1 MALKINN
8 TNYAPIV
15 LDLSTKELI
24 DGTITSIETN
34 VTTISPYAFFNC
46 TELVSVVAANAT
58 SVGENAFY
66 GCSKLETVDLRN
78 CVTIG
83 NNAFNGCTKLKTII
97 VSDKL
102 TNCASNLL
110 GTSGTATDRKVI
122 FISDDA
128 AKWTQINFTKDICI
142 HNYRLYHKNTR
153 YPSLNEYMVTSI
165 ELSPTMATMNAYS
178 VEGLGLTT
186 FSAIYD
192 NQIPAGAFGLNNN
205 ITSLNLSNN
214 GLDCVGKYF
223 DNNVT
228 YLTQN
233 NNYYGARKVK
243 HIRICS
249 DVKPQF
255 CYGLTNLARVELAS
269 NDTTSTAS
277 HYTETIGAEAFMG
290 CTGLSMLTLPNTLHT
305 IGNDAFK
312 NCFTNATVQSGSY
325 PLHWNPSIVYIGSQY
340 STSTTYGWGKISF
353 GNEYSNPAYAG
364 RLAYNADN
372 SVNVGS
378 TMRVYAST
386 SDYNYYGYGTYH
398 YSYFTEYI
406 ASNNTVT
413 ANIDDYAFYG
423 QYNLATI
430 DLSTNGNITSIGTY
444 AFAKCGV
451 STLTFGS
458 NITSI
463 PEHCFD
469 GCPSLTTLDLSSLP
483 SNVSIGQYAFANSAI
498 ATLTLG
504 SNITR
509 IPSYCFLNCPITS
522 ALTIGSNIAE
532 IEPYAFKQES
542 STPPY
547 ISSLTIDDAFMN
559 SNTNKIWYNSF
570 SGARARTVTTP
581 NIEVLKQAT
590 DFYGTP
596 YLDSEPLFDSNF
608 KRVESIY
615 FTTSPNVNNIGMIFE
630 QRTLKDL
637 TYLTSLSVPKFD
649 SIVYNPM
656 SYCNK
661 LTEMTY
667 RGTSSEF
674 IAALRKGNRLPSSEE
689 DTNYN
694 YLRYFCPVK
703 TVHCTNTTITKP
715 N

>member
-15 LDLSTKELI
+15 LDLSTKELV

-34 VTTISPYAFFNC
+34 ATTISDYAFFNC

-58 SVGENAFY
+58 SVGANAFY
-66 GCSKLETVDLRN
+66 GCNKLETVDLRN

-102 TNCASNLL
+102 TSCASNLL
-110 GTSGTATDRKVI
+110 GDAGTPTDRKVI
-122 FISDDA
+122 FISDNA
-128 AKWTQINFTKDICI
+128 AKWTQINFTKTICI
-142 HNYRLYHKNTR
+142 VSYRLYLKDSR
-153 YPSLNEYMVTSI
+153 FPSLNESIVTSI
-165 ELSPTMATMNAYS
+165 ELTPSMPSINAYS
-178 VEGLGLTT
+178 VKDIGLTS

-192 NQIPAGAFGLNNN
+192 NTIPAGAFGLNNP
-205 ITSLNLSNN
+205 ITTLYLSDN
-214 GLDCVGKYF
+214 GLDCVGEYF
-223 DNNVT
+223 DASAA
-228 YLTQN
+228 YQTQN
-233 NNYYGARKVK
+233 NYGAVRNNLKRLRIYSNVK
-243 HIRICS
+243 TR
-249 DVKPQF
+249 F
-255 CYGLTNLARVELAS
+255 CYGLTNLARVELVTDDWNSA
-269 NDTTSTAS
+269 AG
-277 HYTETIGAEAFMG
+277 YTETIGAEAFMG

-312 NCFTNATVQSGSY
+312 NCFTNATIYGNSSNGG
-325 PLHWNPSIVYIGSQY
+325 WTKAIIYIGSQY
-340 STSTTYGWGKISF
+340 STSTTYGWGKIAF
-353 GNEYSNPAYAG
+353 GNEYSNPAFVARSAQILG
-364 RLAYNADN
+364 SEHNVPATIRTYNTFHN
-372 SVNVGS
+372 YSVGS
-378 TMRVYAST
+378 YGWTN
-386 SDYNYYGYGTYH
+386 YN
-398 YSYFTEYI
+398 YFTEYI
-406 ASNNTVT
+406 SSNNTVT

-423 QYNLATI
+423 QANLATI

-451 STLTFGS
+451 SSLTFGS
-458 NITSI
+458 NTTSI

-469 GCPSLTTLDLSSLP
+469 GCPSLTTLDLSSL
-483 SNVSIGQYAFANSAI
+483 SSTATIGQYAFANAGI

-559 SNTNKIWYNSF
+559 ASTNKIWYNSF
-570 SGARARTVTTP
+570 SGVRARSVTTP
-581 NIEVLKQAT
+581 NIEVLKQET
-590 DFYGTP
+590 DFYGNP

-615 FTTSPNVNNIGMIFE
+615 FTTSPNVNNIGMVFE
-630 QRTLKDL
+630 RYTLKDL

-649 SIVYNPM
+649 SIINSPKYNC
-656 SYCNK
+656 SK

-674 IAALRKGNRLPSSEE
+674 IAALRKGNTLPSSVE

-694 YLRYFCPVK
+694 YIRYFSPVK
-703 TVHCTNTTITKP
+703 TVHCTNTDVVRP

>member
-15 LDLSTKELI
+15 LDLSTKELV

-102 TNCASNLL
+102 TSCASNLL
-110 GTSGTATDRKVI
+110 GNTGLETDRKVI
-122 FISDDA
+122 FISDSS
-128 AKWTQINFTKDICI
+128 AKWTQINFTKSIGWLSSA
-142 HNYRLYHKNTR
+142 YRLYFKNKN
-153 YPSLNEYMVTSI
+153 YPNSTEYMVTSI
-165 ELSPTMATMNAYS
+165 YLPSNMTTINERSLLRI
-178 VEGLGLTT
+178 GLNS
-186 FSAIYD
+186 FSATYD
-192 NQIPAGAFGLNNN
+192 NQIPAGALYGNN
-205 ITSLNLSNN
+205 ITSLNLSDN
-214 GLDCVGKYF
+214 GLDCVGEYF
-223 DNNVT
+223 ESNAT

-233 NNYYGARKVK
+233 NYIAVRNVK
-243 HIRICS
+243 HLRMCS
-249 DVKPQF
+249 DVKTHF

-269 NDTTSTAS
+269 NDTTETAS
-277 HYTETIGAEAFMG
+277 NYTETIGAEAFMG

-312 NCFTNATVQSGSY
+312 NCFTNATAGSGLYPSSY
-325 PLHWNPSIVYIGSQY
+325 TPSIIYIGSQY
-340 STSTTYGWGKISF
+340 STSTTYGWGNIAF
-353 GNEYSNPAYAG
+353 GNEYSNPAYVAK
-364 RLAYNADN
+364 LAYNSDN
-372 SVNVGS
+372 TYNVPR
-378 TMRVYAST
+378 TIKVYATT
-386 SDYNYYGYGTYH
+386 SAYVGGSYGY
-398 YSYFTEYI
+398 SRFDYFTEYI
-406 ASNNTVT
+406 SSNNTVT

-423 QYNLATI
+423 QANLATI
-430 DLSTNGNITSIGTY
+430 DLSGGNITSIGTY
-444 AFAKCGV
+444 AFAYSGV
-451 STLTFGS
+451 SSLAFGS
-458 NITSI
+458 NTTSI
-463 PEHCFD
+463 PEHCFE
-469 GCPSLTTLDLSSLP
+469 GCSSLTTLDLSSLS
-483 SNVSIGQYAFANSAI
+483 SNASIGQYAFANAGI

-547 ISSLTIDDAFMN
+547 ISSLTIDDAFLN
-559 SNTNKIWYNSF
+559 AATNKIWHNSF
-570 SGARARTVTTP
+570 NGVRVRTITTP
-581 NIEVLKQAT
+581 VIDVLKT
-590 DFYGTP
+590 FVDHGNYYESTTEKMF
-596 YLDSEPLFDSNF
+596 ENNF

-615 FTTSPNVNNIGMIFE
+615 FTTAETVNNIGMVFE
-630 QRTLKDL
+630 RNTLEELD
-637 TYLTSLSVPKFD
+637 YLTSLSVPKFD
-649 SIVYNPM
+649 SVVYNPIY
-656 SYCNK
+656 YCNN

-674 IAALRKGNRLPSSEE
+674 IAALRKGNTLPSSVE

-694 YLRYFCPVK
+694 YIRYFSPVR
-703 TVHCTNTTITKP
+703 TVHCTNTDVVKP
-715 N
+715 